1 MTELEKKLDA
11 LIDAK
16 FSSGDV
22 YEPFDT
28 RAADIYAVALDLLA
42 RIAELEKVVDAKE
55 IVITDLIAR
64 IVEAKV
70 LLKTW
75 NDAEF
80 GADLSVEIDIL
91 ELSNKTEAF
100 LSEEEKT

>member
-1 MTELEKKLDA
+1 MTEEQTQRHLKTWTEWAESGSILTYPQWLE
-11 LIDAK
+11 
-16 FSSGDV
+16 
-22 YEPFDT
+22 
-28 RAADIYAVALDLLA
+28 A